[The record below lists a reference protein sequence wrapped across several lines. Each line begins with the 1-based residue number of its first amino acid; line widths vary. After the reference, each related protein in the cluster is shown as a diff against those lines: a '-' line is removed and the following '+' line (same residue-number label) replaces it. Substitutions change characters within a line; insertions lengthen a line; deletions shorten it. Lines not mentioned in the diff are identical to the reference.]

1 MGSLPLTARSSTLR
15 SEHAKVATENYCP
28 DSCKILRGTAIATIQ
43 LHSTEG
49 HFVCVHAQSVSGVR
63 LFSTPWTV
71 AHQSVLSFP
80 SKNTGVGGHFLLQ
93 GISFIQGSNLC
104 LPYWQGDSLPLS
116 HWEALKAILGQQQLY
131 QWVSSTRA
139 LSSHLFGSPQC

>member
-71 AHQSVLSFP
+71 AFQAPSVQRVSQ
-80 SKNTGVGGHFLLQ
+80 GCHFHLQ
-93 GISFIQGSNLC
+93 GTFPIQGLNLC